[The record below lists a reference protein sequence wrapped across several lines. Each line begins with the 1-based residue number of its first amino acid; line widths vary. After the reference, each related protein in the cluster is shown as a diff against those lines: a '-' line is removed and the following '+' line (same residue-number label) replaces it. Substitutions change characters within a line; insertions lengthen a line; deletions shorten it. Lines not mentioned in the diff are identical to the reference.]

1 MAGLSILQVVQLV
14 ASALGIAVI
23 LTGLVAFI
31 IRLDGR
37 ITLVQTLLKEKFE
50 AIENRFEGMEKVV
63 TAALGSRNDAPSAG
77 SVPHLTPQR
86 AGRGR
91 RPRS

>member
-1 MAGLSILQVVQLV
+1 MAGLSVLQVVQLI
-14 ASALGIAVI
+14 ASVLGIAVI

-63 TAALGSRNDAPSAG
+63 TAALGSRND
-77 SVPHLTPQR
+77 VPAAPQR

-91 RPRS
+91 RPSRSA